1 MNKVLSNLSY
11 GLRANK
17 LCLNVQKRELIIFC
31 PNNLKLGSSFKFKLE
46 GKRLIP
52 TQSVKCLGA
61 LLDEHLQCSKQLSHV
76 KVKMNRS
83 IGILSKLRYNSN
95 PDILKIKYYSLFSSH
110 LIHACQVW
118 SQKILSSLNQIQIL
132 QDRAPRKKR
141 HDFAN
146 PICKEFR
153 ILKFKDLIYLQN
165 CLFML
170 QIENNI

>member
-1 MNKVLSNLSY
+1 M
-11 GLRANK
+11 
-17 LCLNVQKRELIIFC
+17 CLNVQKRELIIFF
-31 PNNLKLGSSFKFKLE
+31 PNNLKPGSSFKFKLQ

-52 TQSVKCLGA
+52 TQSVKYLGV
-61 LLDEHLQCSKQLSHV
+61 LLHEHLQCSKQLSHV

-118 SQKILSSLNQIQIL
+118 SQDILSSLNQIQIL
-132 QDRAPRKKR
+132 QNSALRKKR
-141 HDFAN
+141 RDFGN
-146 PICKEFR
+146 PIYKEFS
-153 ILKFKDLIYLQN
+153 IIKFKDLIYFQN

-170 QIENNI
+170 QKENNN